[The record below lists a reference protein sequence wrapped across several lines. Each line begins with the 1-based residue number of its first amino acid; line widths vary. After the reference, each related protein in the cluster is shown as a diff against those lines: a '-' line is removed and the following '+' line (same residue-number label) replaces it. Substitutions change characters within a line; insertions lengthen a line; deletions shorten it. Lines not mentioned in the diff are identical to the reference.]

1 MKNITVEIIMDMHD
15 DDDEHGDDVDINQED
30 EDNN

>member
-1 MKNITVEIIMDMHD
+1 MEIDINNHNGMHD
-15 DDDEHGDDVDINQED
+15 DDDEHGDDVDINQDD